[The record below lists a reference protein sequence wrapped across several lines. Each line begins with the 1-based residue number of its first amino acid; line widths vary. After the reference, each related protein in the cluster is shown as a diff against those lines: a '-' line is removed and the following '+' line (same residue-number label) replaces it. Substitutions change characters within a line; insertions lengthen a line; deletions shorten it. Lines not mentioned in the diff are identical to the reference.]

1 MKLYKRE
8 NYLKRIR
15 GFYDATDI
23 IKVLT
28 GVRRCGKSSLML
40 TIVDELIAKGGS
52 AENIIYLDL
61 DRREYRK
68 VTDDDQLERLIE
80 EKSKGIEGIKYLFID
95 EVQNVRNFELVLN
108 GFRMEEEYSIFITGS
123 NSYLLSGELSTKLTG
138 RYVEF
143 EIFTLNFEEYQNM
156 KKFFGKPINTNPL
169 QELNSFI
176 LEGGFPRAVQFDDLE
191 DKRSYTLGVIKEIF
205 EKDIRRRLKIRDRD
219 AFEIVRNFIINNYGS
234 LISINGIVDNLKKHG
249 NSISKATV
257 SRYIQ
262 ALLDAKIIYEC
273 TKFDMK
279 SKKMIKGEADN
290 MEHLLDRDVE
300 RVLFSEEELR
310 RRVAEIAAEI
320 DRDYAGKEPLLVSV
334 LRGSFVFMADLVR
347 QIHLP
352 CTVDF
357 MAVSS
362 YGSGT
367 SSSGQVKIVKDL
379 SEHIEGRDLIVVEDI
394 LDSGNTLSY
403 LLQLLQARRPAS
415 VRLCTL
421 LDKPSRRT
429 KPVELHYSGFTIPD
443 YFVVGYG
450 LDYDEKY
457 RNLPYIGVLKPS
469 VYGGE

>member
-1 MKLYKRE
+1 MIKSVTLNDFFVILCDIMSSEDIHMKLYKRE

-40 TIVDELIAKGGS
+40 TIVDELIAKGVS

-176 LEGGFPRAVQFDDLE
+176 LEGGFPKAVQFDDLE

-279 SKKMIKGEADN
+279 SKKMIKGEKKYYLSDLSFYYALNTDN
-290 MEHLLDRDVE
+290 QFNYGPSLENIVYLYTKSHNY
-300 RVLFSEEELR
+300 S
-310 RRVAEIAAEI
+310 
-320 DRDYAGKEPLLVSV
+320 VSV
-334 LRGSFVFMADLVR
+334 GRIGKLECDFILRDSKLNYSYI
-347 QIHLP
+347 Q
-352 CTVDF
+352 
-357 MAVSS
+357 VSYTIALS
-362 YGSGT
+362 KDTEDREYRPLE
-367 SSSGQVKIVKDL
+367 KIKDNYPKYVATTDYIL
-379 SEHIEGRDLIVVEDI
+379 KKRNGIEHINIIEFMKENKL
-394 LDSGNTLSY
+394 
-403 LLQLLQARRPAS
+403 
-415 VRLCTL
+415 
-421 LDKPSRRT
+421 
-429 KPVELHYSGFTIPD
+429 F
-443 YFVVGYG
+443 
-450 LDYDEKY
+450 
-457 RNLPYIGVLKPS
+457 
-469 VYGGE
+469 

>member
-1 MKLYKRE
+1 MTFFVILCDIMSSEDINMKLYKRE

-40 TIVDELIAKGGS
+40 TIVDELIAKGVS

-68 VTDDDQLERLIE
+68 VTDNDQLERLIE

-143 EIFTLNFEEYQNM
+143 EIFTLNFEEYKNM

-249 NSISKATV
+249 NSISKSTV

-273 TKFDMK
+273 VKFDMK
-279 SKKMIKGEADN
+279 SKKMIKGEKKYYLSDLSFYYALNTDN
-290 MEHLLDRDVE
+290 QFNYGPSLENIVYLYTKSHNY
-300 RVLFSEEELR
+300 S
-310 RRVAEIAAEI
+310 
-320 DRDYAGKEPLLVSV
+320 VSV
-334 LRGSFVFMADLVR
+334 GRIGKLECDFILRDSKLNYSYI
-347 QIHLP
+347 Q
-352 CTVDF
+352 
-357 MAVSS
+357 VSYTIALS
-362 YGSGT
+362 KDTEDREYRPLE
-367 SSSGQVKIVKDL
+367 KIKDNYPKYVATTDYIL
-379 SEHIEGRDLIVVEDI
+379 KKRNGIEHINIIEFMKENKL
-394 LDSGNTLSY
+394 
-403 LLQLLQARRPAS
+403 
-415 VRLCTL
+415 
-421 LDKPSRRT
+421 
-429 KPVELHYSGFTIPD
+429 F
-443 YFVVGYG
+443 
-450 LDYDEKY
+450 
-457 RNLPYIGVLKPS
+457 
-469 VYGGE
+469 